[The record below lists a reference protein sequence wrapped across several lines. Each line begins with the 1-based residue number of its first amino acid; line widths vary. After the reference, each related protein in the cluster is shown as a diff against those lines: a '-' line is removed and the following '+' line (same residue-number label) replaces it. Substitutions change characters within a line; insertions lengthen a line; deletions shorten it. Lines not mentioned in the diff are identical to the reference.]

1 MHASVRDSIIQ
12 AGIRSASKHRICHK
26 GRHRYRECICACPTA
41 FFAGRPGSQVIDKH
55 LPATSLI
62 TALEVPLHQENLDL
76 DLDLEPPFDQ
86 PRNVAYRG
94 IFRSKVSDSVN
105 CNTKK
110 KLHCMYACTTSRRR
124 RHLSLIVRT
133 TNRCT
138 QLVTE
143 SNIQCSRLV

>member
-1 MHASVRDSIIQ
+1 V
-12 AGIRSASKHRICHK
+12 K
-26 GRHRYRECICACPTA
+26 CICACPTA
-41 FFAGRPGSQVIDKH
+41 FFDGRPRSQVIDKH

-62 TALEVPLHQENLDL
+62 TALEVPLHQENL

-110 KLHCMYACTTSRRR
+110 KNFTACMHAQLLVAAAPIYR
-124 RHLSLIVRT
+124 LSSGLQIGAL
-133 TNRCT
+133 NW
-138 QLVTE
+138 LPKAIY
-143 SNIQCSRLV
+143 SAAG